1 MEVILVALDENLT
14 KGALQEYRGPLFFSI
29 FKQISIMISLSE
41 WLIAL
46 CEWFNMCM
54 QQSKHNFRWL
64 SVSKQIGLIIAH
76 NVESVEQNP

>member
-46 CEWFNMCM
+46 CEWFNTCM
-54 QQSKHNFRWL
+54 LQSKHNFRWL
-64 SVSKQIGLIIAH
+64 SVSKQIGFIIAH
-76 NVESVEQNP
+76 NAESVEQNP